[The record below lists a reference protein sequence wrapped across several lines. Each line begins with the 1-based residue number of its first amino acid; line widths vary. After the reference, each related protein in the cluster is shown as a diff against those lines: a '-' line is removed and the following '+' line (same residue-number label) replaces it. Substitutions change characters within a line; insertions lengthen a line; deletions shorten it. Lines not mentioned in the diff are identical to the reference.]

1 MGIKETAL
9 KDVSDENKGFIGVI
23 TTVFVTLVSKTFD
36 QFEVIRNLRKTTT
49 EKFNLMIAPLRE
61 SYKQIMS
68 SLASLQGLPE
78 FTMSMLS
85 TQLKDFFANIIRGYI
100 KSTHLSFNDLVKD
113 ITKKA
118 FDGLMQ
124 AIGLIFPF
132 NLLTNSLTIGKEVT
146 TTTGELTT
154 VFNTFLTKLIISI
167 KKQIDKLDKS
177 VTDVKDGI
185 TNGVTDGIAKDS
197 VTDSDITL
205 KAHAELDKSVTG
217 GFRKKTL
224 SRRRRRH
231 RRFKRSKRQLFRFS
245 RRRFV

>member
-1 MGIKETAL
+1 
-9 KDVSDENKGFIGVI
+9 
-23 TTVFVTLVSKTFD
+23 
-36 QFEVIRNLRKTTT
+36 
-49 EKFNLMIAPLRE
+49 MIAPLRE

-68 SLASLQGLPE
+68 SLATLQGLPE
-78 FTMSMLS
+78 FTLSMLS
-85 TQLKDFFANIIRGYI
+85 TKLKDFFADIIRGYI

-154 VFNTFLTKLIISI
+154 VFNTFLTKLVSSI

-177 VTDVKDGI
+177 ATDVKDGF
-185 TNGVTDGIAKDS
+185 TTGVTDS
-197 VTDSDITL
+197 VTDSEISL

-217 GFRKKTL
+217 GFQKKTL

>member
-9 KDVSDENKGFIGVI
+9 KDDPDEKKGFIGVI

-68 SLASLQGLPE
+68 SLATLQGLPE
-78 FTMSMLS
+78 FTLSMLS
-85 TQLKDFFANIIRGYI
+85 TKLKDFFADIIRGYI

-154 VFNTFLTKLIISI
+154 VFNTFLTKLVSSI

-177 VTDVKDGI
+177 ATDVKDGF
-185 TNGVTDGIAKDS
+185 TTGVTDS
-197 VTDSDITL
+197 VTDSEISL

-217 GFRKKTL
+217 GFQKKTL